1 MKCEKCGEELPE
13 FAKFC
18 LFCGTPVDGGAE
30 DGPQAAPEPDSEPIT
45 DTPVDEPGE
54 KDLEPEIASPAVL
67 ADEDVAEAVAEAEVD
82 ADAEADDAADA
93 DADADA
99 DSDADAPDADSD
111 DVAETEGE
119 PDAEP
124 EDEEAAAKDEPEA
137 DAETEEAVAPEDEA
151 ADAESPADADAAE
164 GAADAEAGD
173 AADAATSDAP
183 ADPDRTVAADPSIFQ
198 ETIPTPK
205 KLEEP
210 LEPMGLGA
218 VPLVPVAPPP
228 RAMRIKPRAPR
239 PYVPRD
245 AHPGVTSATASYLSR
260 PAASAPA
267 SAPAADQPQA
277 QPQAQDQAPAKSQ
290 APAHARPQQDPDL
303 MGLEAVAEDADARA
317 RANEGKNP
325 VEKGLSSAVSHAS
338 DLAGSARDRLTSVSP
353 NKSKIIVAVVLIAA
367 AAVLVFLVGKF
378 ATSWLGPFAP
388 PAEEAP
394 QVQPPSDGSIAPITP
409 DEEEEPEEEGLPE
422 GAPEVR
428 EAVEDYSWEEL
439 SQISALIS
447 DADSDDAGIEIAAT
461 YHLCAAD
468 GSLDGTQTK
477 DVELSD
483 GSVATMRIAGFRQ
496 DTKTDGGAAGISF
509 IAENAVTEQ
518 PMGMNGQT
526 GVGWQDT
533 SLRAWMNED
542 LLAMLPEDLSGAI
555 VAVNKYTNPTAG
567 LGMTEQVVTSDKL
580 WLPSYSELVGEI
592 GAGNRRYGVYSSE
605 GEQYQLFADLGV
617 NWAEGG
623 EKVALSGVYWWMRSP
638 EVTNSSWFM
647 CVAPDGITS
656 YDVRPATVNAILI
669 SFCI

>member
-30 DGPQAAPEPDSEPIT
+30 DGPQAAPEPDSEPMT

-54 KDLEPEIASPAVL
+54 KDLEPEIASPAAS
-67 ADEDVAEAVAEAEVD
+67 ADEVEDAATTEAEDAVVD
-82 ADAEADDAADA
+82 DGAAAVEAETATEDDGAAAVDDAADA

-99 DSDADAPDADSD
+99 DSDADAADVDSD
-111 DVAETEGE
+111 DVAE
-119 PDAEP
+119 P
-124 EDEEAAAKDEPEA
+124 EDEGATEEGPEDEGA
-137 DAETEEAVAPEDEA
+137 DAAPEDE
-151 ADAESPADADAAE
+151 
-164 GAADAEAGD
+164 D
-173 AADAATSDAP
+173 AADPTPDAGATAP

-260 PAASAPA
+260 PAAPAP
-267 SAPAADQPQA
+267 APAADQPQT
-277 QPQAQDQAPAKSQ
+277 QPQAQDQASAKPQ

-592 GAGNRRYGVYSSE
+592 GAGNRRYGAYSSE

>member
-30 DGPQAAPEPDSEPIT
+30 DGPQTAPEPDSEPIT
-45 DTPVDEPGE
+45 NTPVDEFGE
-54 KDLEPEIASPAVL
+54 KDLEPEIASPAASEDEG
-67 ADEDVAEAVAEAEVD
+67 ADGIDE
-82 ADAEADDAADA
+82 ADAEAAAEADAEAAAEADEADAEGADESADEAGVDAADA

-99 DSDADAPDADSD
+99 DSDADAAGADSD
-111 DVAETEGE
+111 EVAETDGE

-124 EDEEAAAKDEPEA
+124 E
-137 DAETEEAVAPEDEA
+137 AEEA
-151 ADAESPADADAAE
+151 ADADDSEAAE
-164 GAADAEAGD
+164 GATD
-173 AADAATSDAP
+173 TP

-260 PAASAPA
+260 PAAP
-267 SAPAADQPQA
+267 APAADQAQA
-277 QPQAQDQAPAKSQ
+277 QPKAQDQAPAKSQ
-290 APAHARPQQDPDL
+290 APAHARSQQDPDL

-605 GEQYQLFADLGV
+605 GDQYQLFADLGV